1 MTQEAGKESDI
12 LEKYET
18 LYNWCL
24 VNQIKPNKI
33 INEDSFMLDEISY
46 TEFKKYLD
54 SGDYQENT
62 YPQKPEKYLE
72 LRMYGLVPYNLSP
85 IQQGIQF
92 NHANDVYSVEW
103 GTNNQQYDW
112 FRTEWMTNML
122 YNGGTSNEGHYV
134 RHGFKNEW
142 YVGSMQ
148 QHLADLTTNG
158 IRVSTFNEPDL
169 NSMLTAIV
177 FLVDER
183 CFDKKLYEDFTFD
196 KPLSED
202 ATSTEVATWFKEKDE
217 AYSKWL
223 NFIGGEKNAFLREF
237 LRGKKLA

>member
-1 MTQEAGKESDI
+1 MTQEDGNDI
-12 LEKYET
+12 LEKYQT
-18 LYNWCL
+18 PYNWCL
-24 VNQIKPNKI
+24 VNNIRPNKTQD
-33 INEDSFMLDEISY
+33 EDWFMLEEINY
-46 TEFKKYLD
+46 TEFKGFLSTGNFK
-54 SGDYQENT
+54 ENT
-62 YPQKPEKYLE
+62 PPQKPEKYLE

-92 NHANDVYSVEW
+92 NHANDEYRLIYRDDEDYLNFLLQW
-103 GTNNQQYDW
+103 KTNI
-112 FRTEWMTNML
+112 L
-122 YNGGTSNEGHYV
+122 LNGGTSNEGHLV
-134 RHGFKNEW
+134 THGFKQEM

-148 QHLADLTTNG
+148 QHLADLKQNNV
-158 IRVSTFNEPDL
+158 RVSTFNEPDL

-202 ATSTEVATWFKEKDE
+202 ATPTEVATWFKEKDE

-223 NFIGGEKNAFLREF
+223 DFIGGEKNAFLREF